1 MLILFPWK
9 PVVLACG
16 LLSGLLL
23 LGFIGSS
30 LMEGKNPFSPDLS
43 HTRLYA
49 TPDHAFRSVFES
61 GTNVGAGY
69 SCHPT
74 GSDHLRS
81 TRVPLH
87 PVWPWTA
94 NCTLS
99 GTNLGLPKTIPAG
112 SLGHRSIAQ
121 MTISASGSCFRAAA
135 RRRDQNAVLLSAV
148 TVGVQFR
155 LTALQNITRPVHKR
169 RDELTAGLIRLDV
182 PGHLFITQL
191 HARNVA
197 RQ

>member
-87 PVWPWTA
+87 PVWPRPVARFPGVIEAASTESSYS
-94 NCTLS
+94 TLADQPHS
-99 GTNLGLPKTIPAG
+99 FSNYQFSDL
-112 SLGHRSIAQ
+112 R
-121 MTISASGSCFRAAA
+121 CRAA
-135 RRRDQNAVLLSAV
+135 
-148 TVGVQFR
+148 
-155 LTALQNITRPVHKR
+155 K
-169 RDELTAGLIRLDV
+169 
-182 PGHLFITQL
+182 
-191 HARNVA
+191 
-197 RQ
+197 